1 MISLKGILESANW
14 SDCEGHQV
22 SCEVEKKSDDIFTAL
37 SNVKAMKIKEYLVK
51 VKDEIKERHFWKG
64 VRCEFLGTLL
74 YVLFGCAAIV
84 AWNPDNHDPNK
95 IIRVSFSFGFIEFLL
110 VSSLSHVS
118 GAQFN
123 PVITISMLCTKYIT
137 LFRATCYIFVQLI
150 AGIISYAILYG
161 LVPEYSRKHL
171 AVNTI
176 HQDISH
182 GQAFGIE
189 FLGTFVFVF
198 SYFSSLRKKNEKLRP
213 KALPCGFAI
222 ASAHLF
228 AVRFNRIKLCLN
240 V

>member
-1 MISLKGILESANW
+1 M
-14 SDCEGHQV
+14 